1 VRSSNRGP
9 CHSNLWTFATFSQ
22 DMAEAVLKALT
33 IRDFALVQS
42 LDIFFAPGLTVITG
56 ESGAGKSILLGALG
70 LVLGDRAAA
79 DVVRPGAARADICA
93 EYDLG
98 NHPQAR
104 RLLDEQELA
113 DPDQPSR
120 CLVRRV
126 IGADGR
132 SRAFVNGA
140 PVTLQVLRALSQDLI
155 DIHGQ
160 DENQRI
166 TERDVQLALLDD
178 FGVDPA
184 LRKACQD
191 AYRAWKRAEGEA
203 ADLRAQLEQRADRA
217 SLLAYQLEE
226 LQALGVAVGEF
237 EAVESDHRRLSQ
249 AQDLRAT
256 AAQCLEALEEDS
268 ALGRVLRLLGGL
280 DDDHPR
286 LENARHVLRA
296 ADDLM
301 KDAIRDLRAYDGSLD
316 LDPERLTTLDRRLG
330 EIHDLA
336 RKHRVA
342 PERLAE
348 HTLTLAAELDAQS
361 SDRSVLD
368 RLLESAAAHQAGYRT
383 QAGKLSRQRRAAAK
397 EFAKAVSRGINVLG
411 IKGGAL
417 SLEFHPA
424 ETETGL
430 EGVEFHVATNPRYPP
445 GPLQRIASGGE
456 RARIS
461 LAIQVVAAEKSAM
474 PCLIL
479 DEADVGVGGTTADV
493 VGRLL
498 RKLAEH
504 TQVICVT
511 HAPQVAALGHHHL
524 RVRKD
529 PRRDTL
535 IDPLDPTARVEE
547 LARMLAGAGITDKAR
562 DYARTLLS
570 EAGGAEVS
578 HAIPTG

>member
-1 VRSSNRGP
+1 
-9 CHSNLWTFATFSQ
+9 
-22 DMAEAVLKALT
+22 MAEAVLKALT

-70 LVLGDRAAA
+70 LILGDRAAA

-104 RLLDEQELA
+104 RLLDDQELA

-140 PVTLQVLRALSQDLI
+140 PVTLQVLRALSQDLV
-155 DIHGQ
+155 DVHGQ

-178 FGVDPA
+178 FGVDGA
-184 LRKACQD
+184 VRRSCQD
-191 AYRAWKRAEGEA
+191 AYRAWKRAEQQA
-203 ADLRAQLEQRADRA
+203 AELSALLAQRSDRA
-217 SLLAYQLEE
+217 ALLTYQLEE
-226 LQALGVAVGEF
+226 LQALDLAPGEC
-237 EAVESDHRRLSQ
+237 EAVESEHRRLSQ

-256 AAQCLEALEEDS
+256 TAQCLETLEEEA
-268 ALGRVLRLLGGL
+268 ALGRVLRLLDGL
-280 DDDHPR
+280 DDDHER
-286 LENARHVLRA
+286 LESARQVLRS
-296 ADDLM
+296 ADDLL
-301 KDAIRDLRAYDGSLD
+301 KDVIRDLRAYDDSLD
-316 LDPERLTTLDRRLG
+316 LDPERLAELDRRLG
-330 EIHDLA
+330 AIHDLA
-336 RKHRVA
+336 RKHRVD

-348 HTLTLAAELDAQS
+348 HTRTLTAELDTLS
-361 SDRSVLD
+361 SDRTTLD
-368 RLLESAAAHQAGYRT
+368 ALMGAAAGHQATYRSL
-383 QAGKLSRQRRAAAK
+383 AAKLSRQRRAAARD
-397 EFAKAVSRGINVLG
+397 FAKAVSDGINVLG
-411 IKGGAL
+411 IRGG
-417 SLEFHPA
+417 SLKLAFHPA
-424 ETETGL
+424 ETEYGL
-430 EGVEFHVATNPRYPP
+430 EGVEFHVTTNPKYPP

-498 RKLAEH
+498 RRLAEH

-529 PRRDTL
+529 PQRDTL
-535 IDPLDPTARVEE
+535 IDPLDPGERVEE

-578 HAIPTG
+578 AAVPTG